1 MFKPTQ
7 KITLEKKDKLT
18 LRQKLGKLKHIQR
31 PKLTR
36 ESFSKRKIFT
46 AIFALLFLVS
56 AAGLLYPLLPE
67 ISYRLN
73 PPKADK
79 IVYALSHSSDFVPI
93 PEAKFPDTNRLVI
106 PKIGVDSEILEGET
120 ILVLNHQEGV
130 WHEPKAINP
139 TEDGNMVLAG
149 HRLQYMPPN
158 TTTFYNLDKIAEG
171 DKIVIYWQQ
180 KDYIYEVKSKYEV
193 TPDQVEIKDSHK
205 DIPHELT
212 LYTCTPL
219 YTSERRLV
227 VKATLLS

>member
-1 MFKPTQ
+1 MHTLSERIKQEKPHP
-7 KITLEKKDKLT
+7 
-18 LRQKLGKLKHIQR
+18 KLKEKLASLRHLHRPHI
-31 PKLTR
+31 TR
-36 ESFSKRKIFT
+36 KSFTKRRIITGVFL
-46 AIFALLFLVS
+46 IMFLVS
-56 AAGLLYPLLPE
+56 SALLIYPALPE

-79 IVYALSHSSDFVPI
+79 IVYALSHSADFVPI

-106 PKIGVDSEILEGET
+106 PKIGVDSEILEGDT
-120 ILVLNHQEGV
+120 ILVLNYKEGV

-139 TEDGNMVLAG
+139 TENGNMVLAG

-158 TTTFYNLDKIAEG
+158 ATTFYNLDKIEEG

-180 KDYIYEVKSKYEV
+180 KDYIYVVNSKFEV

-227 VKATLLS
+227 VKAVLLS